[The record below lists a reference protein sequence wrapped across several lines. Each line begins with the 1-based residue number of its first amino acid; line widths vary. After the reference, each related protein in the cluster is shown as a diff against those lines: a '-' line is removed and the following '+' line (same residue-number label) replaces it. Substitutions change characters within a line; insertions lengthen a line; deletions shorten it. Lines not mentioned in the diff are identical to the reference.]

1 MDESEHTTYV
11 KKKKKSLSKSIKDI
25 YQIIANRYMKFIN
38 IVI

>member
-11 KKKKKSLSKSIKDI
+11 RLSKSIKDI